1 MKTILSLTTIIIGA
15 GIFSSAA
22 SAATQTINCPATQ
35 VRVEMTTNLPAGW
48 WRTPYVNKL
57 KGTAITTVGG
67 KRTLQCKYGD
77 HAAFF
82 TMRKAPAGKRCR
94 ATKRGFI
101 CTDSRPETPRT
112 HRTGALDIP
121 QTYMADLDKGRV
133 ATAGADIWFQAKTAR
148 DRYIT
153 PRNGA
158 KIGVAGRRSVN
169 LRGCKSMRLSSR
181 SIPLSSVPVGT
192 YVCVKTD
199 QGRYSQ
205 FRVNRDAGRSPGTL
219 HIGYTTWKK

>member
-1 MKTILSLTTIIIGA
+1 MKTRLSLTTIILGA
-15 GIFSSAA
+15 GLFSSTA
-22 SAATQTINCPATQ
+22 SAAPQTINCPATQ
-35 VRVEMTTNLPAGW
+35 VRVEMTTDLPAGW
-48 WRTPYVNKL
+48 WRTPYVSKL

-67 KRTLQCKYGD
+67 KQTLQCKYGD

-82 TMRKAPAGKRCR
+82 TMHKVPRGKKCR
-94 ATKRGFI
+94 ATRRGFI
-101 CTDSRPETPRT
+101 CTRPQQETPRT
-112 HRTGALDIP
+112 HRTGALQIP

-158 KIGVAGRRSVN
+158 KIGVAGTRSVN
-169 LRGCKSMRLSSR
+169 LRGCKNMRLSSR
-181 SIPLSSVPVGT
+181 SIPLSAVPVGT
-192 YVCVKTD
+192 YVCVQTD
-199 QGRYSQ
+199 RGRYSQ
-205 FRVNRDAGRSPGTL
+205 FRVNKRAGRSPGTL